1 MRNGLRS
8 NTSTRVGRIVLLAVG
23 MVLAF
28 SVLAGLPDSVDLDQ
42 GVQDVVVYG
51 ADPGDSLGI
60 AQAATGDFNGDGVM
74 DLLIGANHAD
84 GPVENRPEAGEAYVV
99 FGPDLPS
106 AVDVRGTDG
115 SLPDILLFGQDGE
128 RRGASSPLLWWGF
141 ADSFGEVVTTGDL
154 NDDGFDDLIIS
165 AALADGPSNRRP
177 DAGEVYVVFGRSA
190 VAWDRL
196 RPAAGEPIVI
206 DVEGVAG
213 VRPDV
218 VVLGADEADLLLGSS
233 AGDVNGDGVD
243 DLLLAAGGGD
253 GPTEGRPDAGEAY
266 VLFGRPT
273 GMWPETIDL
282 AADDAD
288 VTFFGAEA
296 GDHLRWVVGA
306 VSTRADGRARG
317 DMNGD
322 GLTDLAVGASH
333 ADGVGNAT
341 AEAGEVSVWYGRR
354 IWPETVDLAQEPAN
368 IWIAGGDAGGM
379 LGFFSI
385 AFADVDGDGIDD
397 LLMGASGASGP
408 PGATPTP
415 TRPGAGEA
423 YVVFGRAAAT
433 TATERLID
441 LAVMSPDVTIFGSDS
456 WDGLGSTVCGGDL
469 NADGVDD
476 IFLGAPYASGEGNR
490 RSGAGE
496 AHAFFGR
503 AAWPSRID
511 LASDRS
517 DLTVYGADPGDALAS
532 YLVSAGDTNGDGI
545 DDFLIGALK
554 ADGPRNARADGCGET
569 YVLFGAR

>member
-1 MRNGLRS
+1 VRNERRS
-8 NTSTRVGRIVLLAVG
+8 NMLRRIGRIMLLAVG

-28 SVLAGLPDSVDLDQ
+28 SVYAGLLQSVDLDQ
-42 GVQDVVVYG
+42 GVHDVVVYG

-60 AQAATGDFNGDGVM
+60 AQAATGDCTGDGVM

-84 GPVENRPEAGEAYVV
+84 GPAENRPEAGEAYVV
-99 FGPDLPS
+99 FGPDFPS
-106 AVDVRGTDG
+106 AVDVRGIEG

-141 ADSFGEVVTTGDL
+141 ADSFGEVVATGDL

-165 AALADGPSNRRP
+165 AALADGPSNGRP
-177 DAGEVYVVFGRSA
+177 DAGEVYVVFGRSLG
-190 VAWDRL
+190 AWDRL

-213 VRPDV
+213 ARPDV
-218 VVLGADEADLLLGSS
+218 VVLGADEADLLLGSC

-243 DLLLAAGGGD
+243 DLLLAAAGGD
-253 GPTEGRPDAGEAY
+253 GPDERRRDAGEAY

-282 AADDAD
+282 AADAAD

-296 GDHLRWVVGA
+296 GDHLRWAVGA
-306 VSTRADGRARG
+306 ASARADGSARG

-341 AEAGEVSVWYGRR
+341 AEAGEVYVWYGRT
-354 IWPETVDLAQEPAN
+354 IWSETVDLAQEPAN
-368 IWIAGGDAGGM
+368 IRVAGGDAGGM

-385 AFADVDGDGIDD
+385 AFADVDDDGIDD
-397 LLMGASGASGP
+397 LLVGAAGADGP
-408 PGATPTP
+408 LGATSIPA
-415 TRPGAGEA
+415 RLGAGEA
-423 YVVFGRAAAT
+423 YVVFGCPTAT
-433 TATERLID
+433 AATERLID
-441 LAVMSPDVTIFGSDS
+441 LAEVSPDVTIYGCDS
-456 WDGLGSTVCGGDL
+456 GDGLGATICGGDL
-469 NADGVDD
+469 DADGVDD
-476 IFLGAPYASGEGNR
+476 ILLGVPYASGEGNR

-496 AHAFFGR
+496 AHAFYGR
-503 AAWPSRID
+503 PAWPSQID
-511 LASDRS
+511 LASGGS

-532 YLVSAGDTNGDGI
+532 YLVSAGDTNGDGT
-545 DDFLIGALK
+545 DDFLIGAFK
-554 ADGPRNARADGCGET
+554 ADGPRNARVDGCGEA